1 MKKFFII
8 VLLAI
13 MAITLSACSGSE
25 KINETPGL
33 DPGPKLEEIVV
44 EEIVITPITI
54 E

>member
-25 KINETPGL
+25 KINEPPGL